1 MALNNGWVLRP
12 YGSVEGI
19 LSFGDDE
26 IEAVFSNDFRARIE
40 GGARFTSESGVNA
53 GISAFADG
61 IGSDD
66 FNAQGIRV
74 SLSFVMK

>member
-12 YGSVEGI
+12 DGSVEGI